1 MVSTPGPLAD
11 GLLAGRVVVV
21 AGVGPGLGRSVAL
34 AAARHGARVVL
45 AARRREPLDS
55 VADEIGLL
63 GGSAL
68 VVTADLTED
77 GAAEHLATTTN
88 ERFGGLDVL
97 VYNAFTMGPMAP
109 AARLTAEDWRGPFE
123 INVVAA
129 VRTTLAA
136 APLLASSTGGGA
148 VVMVNSQA
156 ARRSEPS
163 RGPYAASKSAL
174 LSAARTLAGELGP
187 QGIRVNSVVPGHI
200 WGEALEG
207 FFAGLAES
215 RGSTPEEVYHSVAKT
230 TALRRIATADEIAD
244 AVIFLASPMASAIT
258 GQSLDVNAGNW
269 YE

>member
-1 MVSTPGPLAD
+1 MVSTPGPFA
-11 GLLAGRVVVV
+11 GALLDGRVVVV
-21 AGVGPGLGRSVAL
+21 AGVGPGVGRSVAL
-34 AAARHGARVVL
+34 AAARHGASVVL
-45 AARRREPLDS
+45 AARRRSPLDS

-77 GAAEHLATTTN
+77 GAAEHVAAQAN
-88 ERFGGLDVL
+88 KHYGALDVL
-97 VYNAFTMGPMAP
+97 VYNAFAMGPMAT
-109 AARLTAEDWRGPFE
+109 AAKLTAEDWRGPFE
-123 INVVAA
+123 LNVVAA
-129 VRTTLAA
+129 VRTTIAA
-136 APLLASSTGGGA
+136 APLLAAAEGGGS

-156 ARRSEPS
+156 ARRSEPQ

-207 FFAGLAES
+207 YFEGLAQQ
-215 RGSTPEEVYHSVAKT
+215 RGTTPEEVYHSVAKH
-230 TALRRIATADEIAD
+230 TALRRIATSDEIAD
-244 AVIFLASPMASAIT
+244 AIIFLASPMASAIT

>member
-1 MVSTPGPLAD
+1 MVSTPGPLIG
-11 GLLAGRVVVV
+11 GLLDGRVVVI

-45 AARRREPLDS
+45 AARRRQPLDS

-63 GGSAL
+63 GGAAL
-68 VVTADLTED
+68 VVTTDLTED
-77 GAAEHLATTTN
+77 GAAEHLVAATK
-88 ERFGGLDVL
+88 ERFAGLDVL
-97 VYNAFTMGPMAP
+97 VYNAFTMGPMA
-109 AARLTAEDWRGPFE
+109 AAAQLTPQDWRGPFE

-136 APLLASSTGGGA
+136 APLLAASDGGGA

-156 ARRSEPS
+156 ARRSEPQ

-207 FFAGLAES
+207 FFEDLAQR
-215 RGSTPEEVYHSVAKT
+215 RGSTPEEGYHSVAKT
-230 TALRRIATADEIAD
+230 TALRRLATADEIAD
-244 AVIFLASPMASAIT
+244 AVIFLASPMSSAIT